1 MEARASWTHCRRGQ
15 QLTLATAG
23 NADTDEGEAADQDDE
38 VPYGTLI
45 TFTMETQPTWMT
57 KATWSPMQARLHCL
71 GF

>member
-38 VPYGTLI
+38 APYGTLI
-45 TFTMETQPTWMT
+45 TFTMETHRP
-57 KATWSPMQARLHCL
+57 
-71 GF
+71 G